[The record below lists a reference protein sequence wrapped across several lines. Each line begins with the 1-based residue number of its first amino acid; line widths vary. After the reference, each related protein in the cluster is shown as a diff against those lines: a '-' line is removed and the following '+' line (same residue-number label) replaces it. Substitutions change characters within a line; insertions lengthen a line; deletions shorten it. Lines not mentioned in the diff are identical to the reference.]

1 MPSKDLPPETWKAW
15 WVVGVIFPAHLVLGI
30 LSLPLLAYHLYHL
43 APWTWALV
51 CIYLPFYLYPAEKR
65 YPGWKGFDALWNFF
79 DYESTCQ
86 SYFGEFGVHG
96 GAKVDPDGQ
105 YFVAAHPHGTV
116 IFQRTYW
123 RSERLARFFRRPW
136 RMLGA
141 SVLFR
146 IPLVREMTLWF
157 GAVDAGRSNC
167 ERLLRAG
174 ATVVV
179 WPGGLD
185 EANSVDEPRGVVRL
199 RTRTGFIRL
208 AVRSG
213 VPVLPMFVFGE
224 LDAVEAVRLLP
235 RPLASWLKRTL
246 RASSNG
252 FVGRYGTPVPR
263 RVPFNLVIG
272 DPIATA
278 AAPSAAATDAEVARV
293 HSLYRAELSR
303 IYHEHRDAFGY
314 GGRELVFA
322 NEDLAAG

>member
-1 MPSKDLPPETWKAW
+1 
-15 WVVGVIFPAHLVLGI
+15 
-30 LSLPLLAYHLYHL
+30 
-43 APWTWALV
+43 
-51 CIYLPFYLYPAEKR
+51 
-65 YPGWKGFDALWNFF
+65 
-79 DYESTCQ
+79 
-86 SYFGEFGVHG
+86 
-96 GAKVDPDGQ
+96 
-105 YFVAAHPHGTV
+105 
-116 IFQRTYW
+116 
-123 RSERLARFFRRPW
+123 
-136 RMLGA
+136 MLGA